1 VPRKENLYAWVKSRR
16 PVRPRFIFEAPER
29 VLKDGSIATP
39 LDEACCRKAA
49 KAFRALGVEAVAVV
63 FLYSY
68 ANPAHE
74 RRAGEILR
82 AELPDV
88 EIALSCDVLPV
99 FREYERSMVTALNA
113 GLQPLVGRYIDRLQG
128 GLDDRGFDAPFYIMK
143 SNGGVFSPRQA
154 AVQSVHMALS
164 GPAAGAQGAAHVG
177 TQAGYRDL
185 ITIDIGGT
193 SADVCL
199 IRDGVP
205 GVTKDGEIGPFPLS
219 IPIVDIHSI
228 GAGGGSIA
236 AVTEQG
242 GLVVG
247 PQSAG
252 AEPGP
257 ACYGLG
263 GDKPTV
269 TDANLVLGRIPPH
282 LLDGEAALDIELAK
296 QAIATHIA
304 EPLDITLTAAAR
316 GIIAIVNNNMV
327 GALKI
332 VSVEKGYD
340 PREFTLCAFGGAGPV
355 QGGELARLL
364 GTPRILVPR
373 HPGIL
378 CAIGLLTTDLQYDF
392 VRTQIQRPPHYD
404 FDVIRA
410 TFAEIGAEAEAR
422 LEAEG
427 VPTARR
433 VYARSADMRYSGQG
447 VEISV
452 DWPADTVD
460 AQTIAVL
467 VEAFHDKHERLYTF
481 ADRDAPVEIINLNIS
496 ATGTMDRVTLP
507 DLDAVESGTVPV
519 PTGERQVNFE
529 GEIFVAAPTFRR
541 EALHAGHRIDGPAI
555 VDQLDATT
563 VVFPGQHATV
573 DRQGN
578 LIIEESE
585 AGS

>member
-1 VPRKENLYAWVKSRR
+1 
-16 PVRPRFIFEAPER
+16 
-29 VLKDGSIATP
+29 
-39 LDEACCRKAA
+39 
-49 KAFRALGVEAVAVV
+49 
-63 FLYSY
+63 
-68 ANPAHE
+68 
-74 RRAGEILR
+74 
-82 AELPDV
+82 
-88 EIALSCDVLPV
+88 
-99 FREYERSMVTALNA
+99 M
-113 GLQPLVGRYIDRLQG
+113 
-128 GLDDRGFDAPFYIMK
+128 
-143 SNGGVFSPRQA
+143 
-154 AVQSVHMALS
+154 
-164 GPAAGAQGAAHVG
+164 
-177 TQAGYRDL
+177 
-185 ITIDIGGT
+185 
-193 SADVCL
+193 
-199 IRDGVP
+199 
-205 GVTKDGEIGPFPLS
+205 
-219 IPIVDIHSI
+219 
-228 GAGGGSIA
+228 
-236 AVTEQG
+236 
-242 GLVVG
+242 
-247 PQSAG
+247 
-252 AEPGP
+252 
-257 ACYGLG
+257 
-263 GDKPTV
+263 
-269 TDANLVLGRIPPH
+269 LGRIPPH